1 MPTIYITSAKARYPV
16 KDTSQTGLVFLK
28 DCLHI
33 ENDSVFNLL
42 VDVSKIDC
50 VWFAPD
56 DEIVNLFQQ
65 KPGVNILVN
74 LSWVNF
80 ARIRLGKL
88 FLLFNLKKYIRVY
101 SKAPSKPPVHTIRC
115 EL

>member
-1 MPTIYITSAKARYPV
+1 MPTIYITSVKARYPV
-16 KDTSQTGLVFLK
+16 KDTSQTGLVLLK

-42 VDVSKIDC
+42 VDVSRIDC

-74 LSWVNF
+74 LS
-80 ARIRLGKL
+80 
-88 FLLFNLKKYIRVY
+88 
-101 SKAPSKPPVHTIRC
+101 
-115 EL
+115 

>member
-65 KPGVNILVN
+65 KPGVNILEMN
-74 LSWVNF
+74 CKHFLGKFCKNQPTN
-80 ARIRLGKL
+80 RLGIVYKGRPTI
-88 FLLFNLKKYIRVY
+88 FGLL
-101 SKAPSKPPVHTIRC
+101 
-115 EL
+115 